1 MWGSCVPTILFLKG
15 WRFFFYSNEG
25 NEPPH
30 VHVAKADAEGKFWLD
45 IERFDVPAAF
55 THNISPADLR
65 FIRRTLLD
73 HFDEFLGSWQDV
85 QGE

>member
-1 MWGSCVPTILFLKG
+1 MPTILFLKG
-15 WRFFFYSNEG
+15 WRFFFYTNEG

-30 VHVAKADAEGKFWLD
+30 IHVAKADAEGKFWLD
-45 IERFDVPAAF
+45 SECYDVPAAF
-55 THNISPADLR
+55 AHNISPADLR

-73 HFDEFLGSWQDV
+73 HFDEFLESWKDV

>member
-1 MWGSCVPTILFLKG
+1 MPTVLFLK
-15 WRFFFYSNEG
+15 
-25 NEPPH
+25 
-30 VHVAKADAEGKFWLD
+30 GKFWLD
-45 IERFDVPAAF
+45 QERYDVPAAF

-73 HFDEFLGSWQDV
+73 HFDELIEAWNDV